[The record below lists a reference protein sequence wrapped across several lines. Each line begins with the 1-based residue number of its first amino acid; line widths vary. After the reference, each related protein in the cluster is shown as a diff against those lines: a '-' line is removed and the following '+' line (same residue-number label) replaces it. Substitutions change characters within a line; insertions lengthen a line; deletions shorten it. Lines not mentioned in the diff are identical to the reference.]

1 MSDTVKILCANN
13 AFGSLASAL
22 ASTDK
27 TLILSGD
34 QGDKFPFIET
44 GSSAF
49 YATLED
55 ADGNLEIV
63 LVTSRLQSTL
73 TVTRGQCGTIARTWP
88 VGTEI
93 SLRVTAELLEDK
105 ISRKEYAEKSALN
118 ENDKSDLSAQIAV
131 LRKVKLEKTVFDA
144 LQDSIDATYAKYKA
158 EVEAAKKGT
167 TTDKTK

>member
-73 TVTRGQCGTIARTWP
+73 TVTRGQCGALAGLAGLMGERA
-88 VGTEI
+88 TEVVFAQ
-93 SLRVTAELLEDK
+93 LRQRGLW
-105 ISRKEYAEKSALN
+105 
-118 ENDKSDLSAQIAV
+118 
-131 LRKVKLEKTVFDA
+131 
-144 LQDSIDATYAKYKA
+144 
-158 EVEAAKKGT
+158 G
-167 TTDKTK
+167 